1 MTKYIGYDKT
11 ATEKNPATEKLV
23 DLCKRRWSAQNLGTF
38 VVREIR
44 GGKPGQMSVHS
55 TARAWDI
62 LITDKAKKKEA
73 IEWFTRP
80 DVVASLGIQEIHEYS
95 AGKYGRAWRIS
106 RKELGGKPGWK
117 QWTESDNGGSAGA
130 AWLHLEIDYTH
141 TTAESM
147 DAAWRALPKP

>member
-55 TARAWDI
+55 TARAADV
-62 LITDKAKKKEA
+62 LIKDKAKKKEA

-80 DVVASLGIQEIHEYS
+80 DVVKGLGLQELHVYND
-95 AGKYGRAWRIS
+95 GKWGKGWRIG
-106 RKELGGKPGWK
+106 RGWK
-117 QWTESDNGGSAGA
+117 QWTESDNGGSAGGE
-130 AWLHLEIDYTH
+130 WLHLEIDYTH

>member
-55 TARAWDI
+55 TARAADV
-62 LITDKAKKKEA
+62 LIKDKAKKKEA

-80 DVVASLGIQEIHEYS
+80 DVVKGLGLQELHVYND
-95 AGKYGRAWRIS
+95 GKWGKGWRIG
-106 RKELGGKPGWK
+106 RGWK
-117 QWTESDNGGSAGA
+117 QWTESDNGGSAGGE
-130 AWLHLEIDYTH
+130 WLHLEIDYTH

-147 DAAWRALPKP
+147 DTAWRALPKP